1 MSIRE
6 IFRRLARQW
15 LPAALQELVRPLYGR
30 SVYYRGIFTGWSQTA
45 ARSAGY
51 DDTTILDRV
60 KEASLKVKSGAA
72 PAERDGFVLPQT
84 EHSWP
89 VLACCLRAA
98 TERENSLCVLD
109 FGGSLGSSYF
119 HCRDFLS
126 TVRIE
131 SWSVVEQTHFAQCG
145 REHFEDATLHFFDSI
160 ADYSLKGPPD
170 VALLSGVLQYLSD
183 PTEAMRQILGC
194 EPRYI
199 VLDRTPIWEGAS
211 HWLTIQYVPPRFYRA
226 SYPCW
231 IFSAN
236 FLREQIGASYEMIAE
251 FPGSDGRATAS
262 GREFRFVGM
271 ILRRK

>member
-1 MSIRE
+1 MNIGE
-6 IFRRLARQW
+6 ICRRLARQW
-15 LPAALQELVRPLYGR
+15 LPAALQEWLRPLYGR
-30 SVYYRGIFTGWSQTA
+30 SVYYRGRFTSWSQAA
-45 ARSAGY
+45 ARSGGY

-72 PAERDGFVLPQT
+72 AAERDGFVLLQAA
-84 EHSWP
+84 HSWP

-98 TERENSLCVLD
+98 TERGNLLTVLD
-109 FGGSLGSSYF
+109 FGGSLGSSYYQ
-119 HCRDFLS
+119 CRDFLA

-131 SWSVVEQTHFAQCG
+131 CWSVVEQPHFAQCG
-145 REHFEDATLHFFDSI
+145 REHFEDTTLRFFDSVP
-160 ADYSLKGPPD
+160 DFLSTGNPD

-183 PTEAMRQILGC
+183 PAATMEQILGC

-199 VLDRTPIWEGAS
+199 VLDRTPMWEGAS
-211 HWLTIQYVPPRFYRA
+211 HWLTVQHVPPRFYRA

-236 FLREQIGASYEMIAE
+236 LLRQQIGASYEMIAD

-262 GREFRFVGM
+262 GREFRFAGM
-271 ILRRK
+271 VLRRK